1 MSNSYFKLNSHEKEI
16 FTLSDIISIS
26 HFLFFLINNKEDES
40 NIENLRAKHKLA
52 LDNSPFNTTKNLSK
66 EERKAMGLPP
76 NAYNERMWELTLD
89 PSTGR
94 PMPERVLELQQKL
107 RLQRENSRGVGGDSN
122 NPWVDR
128 GPNNI
133 GGRTRGIMFDPND
146 VGVLNG
152 DGRL

>member
-1 MSNSYFKLNSHEKEI
+1 
-16 FTLSDIISIS
+16 
-26 HFLFFLINNKEDES
+26 
-40 NIENLRAKHKLA
+40 
-52 LDNSPFNTTKNLSK
+52 
-66 EERKAMGLPP
+66 MGLPP

-107 RLQRENSRGVGGDSN
+107 RLQRENYRGVGGDSN

-133 GGRTRGIMFDPND
+133 GGRTRGIMFDPT
-146 VGVLNG
+146 
-152 DGRL
+152 